1 MITINI
7 KENKIKVI
15 NVNKNLTNSEL
26 YRNIWNEKYKIKLPK
41 NEENTYDTII
51 NYLNN
56 NISKREKN
64 L

>member
-1 MITINI
+1 MITIII

-15 NVNKNLTNSEL
+15 DVNKNLTNSEL
-26 YRNIWNEKYKIKLPK
+26 YRNIWYEKYKMKLPK

-51 NYLNN
+51 NYLNKD
-56 NISKREKN
+56 ISKREKN

>member
-26 YRNIWNEKYKIKLPK
+26 YRKIWYEKYKIKLPK